1 MSPTRRQSRER
12 ALALLYE
19 AACKE
24 VSLAEILDSQL
35 VPAPELAA
43 ALLTGIEANL
53 SDIDASLRRHLQNWS
68 LERLSQVDLALL
80 RLGVYELGY
89 CEDVP
94 VAVAIDE
101 AVELAKQYS
110 TADSSRFIN
119 GVLAGVLAEGQG
131 GDGSA
136 AGVAPAGFMGDTA
149 LGTATADGI
158 LAGTAGQL
166 VLQDG
171 TSFSG
176 RLFGAELPDGFVAG
190 EVVFNTSLVGYQEI
204 ITDPSYAGQI
214 ITFTYPHIGNYGI
227 TPDDDESPMSAKPAC
242 RGIIVRQLTL
252 RPSNW
257 RATASLPEQLAAQG
271 LTVISDIDTRRLT
284 RHIRDRGAMPGAFG
298 SLTQDELAAAAQAE
312 PGTDGVDLVAQV
324 SCAEPYL
331 AASVVESGADSSK
344 PWHVVA
350 YDLGIKRTI
359 LRQLASFAEVEVV
372 PAATPYAE
380 VLECKP
386 DGVFLSNGPGDPRM
400 APAVAAN
407 VKGLLGELP
416 VFGICLGHQI
426 LALAL
431 GAEIVKLPF
440 GHHGG
445 NHPVQNLVTGE
456 VEITAQNHNFVV
468 AAPKGKAIFEVTHLN
483 LNDQTVEG
491 LKAKDLPA
499 MGIQYHPEAGPGP
512 HDSRYLFGEF
522 RQLLEEFHQTGGSS
536 GSGSSSSSASAS

>member
-1 MSPTRRQSRER
+1 M
-12 ALALLYE
+12 ALLYE

-131 GDGSA
+131 GTVAVATGPIFDAA
-136 AGVAPAGFMGDTA
+136 AGS
-149 LGTATADGI
+149 LATDGI

-171 TSFSG
+171 TSFTG

-284 RHIRDRGAMPGAFG
+284 RHIRERGAMPGAFG
-298 SLTQDELAAAAQAE
+298 SLSQDELTAAAQAE

-380 VLECKP
+380 VLERQP

-445 NHPVQNLVTGE
+445 NHPVQNLATGE

-468 AAPKGKAIFEVTHLN
+468 AAPEGGSATDAAFEVTHLN

-522 RQLLEEFHQTGGSS
+522 RQMLESFHK
-536 GSGSSSSSASAS
+536 SASQ

>member
-24 VSLAEILDSQL
+24 VSLTEILNSQL

-43 ALLTGIEANL
+43 TLLAGIEANL
-53 SDIDASLRRHLQNWS
+53 DDIDARLSRHLQNWS

-80 RLGVYELGY
+80 RLGAYELGY

-119 GVLAGVLAEGQG
+119 GVLAGVLAESQG
-131 GDGSA
+131 GSAVAAEAVFGSA
-136 AGVAPAGFMGDTA
+136 AGSLASGILGDPTAGS
-149 LGTATADGI
+149 LPPGI

-171 TSFSG
+171 TSFAG

-227 TPDDDESPMSAKPAC
+227 TPDDDESPQSAKPAC

-331 AASVVESGADSSK
+331 AAGVVESVADSSK
-344 PWHVVA
+344 PWRVVA

-372 PAATPYAE
+372 PAAMPYAE
-380 VLECKP
+380 VLERKP

-416 VFGICLGHQI
+416 VFGICLGHQV

-445 NHPVQNLVTGE
+445 NHPVQNLATGE

-468 AAPKGKAIFEVTHLN
+468 AAPEAGSAADAAFEVTHLN

-522 RQLLEEFHQTGGSS
+522 RQMLEAFRNP
-536 GSGSSSSSASAS
+536 ASQ